1 MSRDNWDI
9 PEVFRRAM
17 EEAGWEG
24 NKGEGNEG
32 GEGGGQRPP
41 IPNRPTQPGRSNR
54 SWWIVGI
61 LFLLF
66 ISLNWIVGVYT
77 DWLWFNELNYQSVWL
92 KRWSYQLGSFI
103 AFFLVAF
110 LIFWG
115 NWRLAR
121 QRAIKATPPFYPRF
135 LQIRGIPWLMSGAAL
150 LLAFGFAS
158 SIAVRWDE
166 FLLFLNRVPFGTA
179 DPIFSRDI
187 SFYLFELPVYE
198 ALQQWA
204 ISLLLLTLLGVLA
217 IYAVNN
223 IVDIQRGKWRPQES
237 VILRQ
242 HVALLAAMILLL
254 WAVGYLFQIFNL
266 NYSPRGVVFGASY
279 TDMNASIYALYAQM
293 AFMGLAALVM
303 LFNVF
308 RLSLRPLLLIGA
320 LWLAAT
326 VLLGGVYPAILQ
338 RYEVEPNELVRET
351 PYIQYNIEFTRLGF
365 NLDKI
370 DVRNFSEVDTL
381 SQGDVTT
388 NSAVLSNIR
397 LWDYRPLQLTFT
409 QLQALRPYYVFG
421 EVDID
426 RYEIDGEIQQ
436 VMLAARELDKSKLSS
451 LSWVNERL
459 EFTHGYGIV
468 MNPVDRFTTDGQP
481 EFFIKNLPPESE
493 IPLQVTRP
501 EIYYGEFT
509 NDEVFVGSAREEF
522 SYPSGNENVYSSYE
536 GSGGV
541 PLDNFLKRIAFAIRL
556 GDANVLLS
564 DEINAQTRVQIHRQI
579 QERVRLLTPFLA
591 LDSDP
596 YVVLTNDGNLIWV
609 QDAFTYSRR
618 FPYATPNSIL
628 PNSDIP
634 GELANINY
642 VRNAVKITIDAY
654 NGTVNYYVVDEQD
667 PIIQSYSRAFPS
679 LFKPFS
685 EMPENL
691 QNHLRYPEDL
701 FTIQA
706 QQYLRY
712 HMTDV
717 RVFFNQ
723 EDVWQIPQEV
733 YEGNQQLMEP
743 YYVIMPLPGEAESE
757 YLLIQPFNP
766 TGKDNMIAW
775 MAARNDPENYGQLV
789 MYELP
794 KQELVFGP
802 MQIESRINQDS
813 FISQQFAL
821 WDQGGSNVLRG
832 NLLVIPL
839 GNSFLYVEPIYLQAS
854 TSALPE
860 LKRVI
865 VATDTRIAM
874 DLTLDRALTALL
886 AAEPGEITP
895 ELEGLETAEDPVPE
909 PTTPTIPTAPLDATV
924 EELIASANAHFEAA
938 QAAQQSGDWAT
949 YGAELEA
956 LESDLARLMELT
968 E

>member
-24 NKGEGNEG
+24 NKGEGNQG

-41 IPNRPTQPGRSNR
+41 FPNRPQQPRSSNR
-54 SWWIVGI
+54 TWWIVGI
-61 LFLLF
+61 LFLLL
-66 ISLNWIVGVYT
+66 ISVNWIVGIYT
-77 DWLWFNELNYQSVWL
+77 DWLWFSELSYQNVWL
-92 KRWSYQLGSFI
+92 TRWSYQLLSFV
-103 AFFLVAF
+103 AFFLVA
-110 LIFWG
+110 LIVLWG
-115 NWRLAR
+115 NWQLAR
-121 QRAIKATPPFYPRF
+121 RRAIKATPPFYPRF
-135 LQIRGIPWLMSGAAL
+135 LQIRGAQWLITGVAL
-150 LLAFGFAS
+150 FLAFGFAS

-166 FLLFLNRVPFGTA
+166 FLLYLNRVPFGTA
-179 DPIFSRDI
+179 DPIFGRDI

-198 ALQQWA
+198 ALQQWLV
-204 ISLLLLTLLGVLA
+204 SLLLLALLGALA

-223 IVDIQRGKWRPQES
+223 VVDIQRGKWRPQES

-242 HVALLAAMILLL
+242 HVALLAALILLL
-254 WAVGYLFQIFNL
+254 WAVGYVFDIFNL

-279 TDMNASIYALYAQM
+279 TDINASLYALYAQM
-293 AFMGLAALVM
+293 AFMVLAALVM
-303 LFNVF
+303 LYNVF
-308 RLSLRPLLLIGA
+308 RLSLRPLLLTAG

-326 VLLGGVYPAILQ
+326 VLVGGVYPALLQ

-351 PYIQYNIEFTRLGF
+351 PYIQHNIDYTRLGF

-370 DVRNFSEVDTL
+370 EVRDFSEVDTL
-381 SQGDVTT
+381 VRSDITT
-388 NSAVLSNIR
+388 NSDVLSNIR
-397 LWDYRPLQLTFT
+397 LWDYRPLQATYT

-436 VMLAARELDKSKLSS
+436 VMLATRELDKSKLSS

-468 MNPVDRFTTDGQP
+468 MNPVDSFTADGQP
-481 EFFIKNLPPESE
+481 EFFIKNLPPEST
-493 IPLQVTRP
+493 IPLEVTRP

-536 GSGGV
+536 GTGGV
-541 PLDNFLKRIAFAIRL
+541 PLDNFLKRLAFAIRL

-564 DEINAQTRVQIHRQI
+564 DEITSETKVQINREI
-579 QERVRLLTPFLA
+579 QRRIRTITPFLW
-591 LDSDP
+591 LDTDP
-596 YVVLTNDGNLIWV
+596 YIVLTDEGRLFWI
-609 QDAFTYSRR
+609 QDAFSYSTR
-618 FPYATPNSIL
+618 FPYATP
-628 PNSDIP
+628 DQAT
-634 GELANINY
+634 GINY
-642 VRNAVKITIDAY
+642 IRNTVKITIDAY
-654 NGTVNYYVVDEQD
+654 NGTVNYYIADEQD
-667 PIIQSYSRAFPS
+667 PIIQSYSGAFPG
-679 LFKPFS
+679 LFKPLS

-691 QNHLRYPEDL
+691 QSHLRYPEDL
-701 FTIQA
+701 FTVQA

-733 YEGNQQLMEP
+733 YEGNQQVMEP
-743 YYVIMPLPGEAESE
+743 YYVIMPLPGETESE

-766 TGKDNMIAW
+766 VGKDNMIAW

-839 GNSFLYVEPIYLQAS
+839 GNSFLYVEPIYLQAA

-886 AAEPGEITP
+886 ASKPGEVTP
-895 ELEGLETAEDPVPE
+895 ELEGLETAEEPATDPTD
-909 PTTPTIPTAPLDATV
+909 PTTTTVPTAPLDASV

-949 YGAELEA
+949 YGAELQA
-956 LESDLARLMELT
+956 LEADLARLMELT
-968 E
+968 GETQ